1 MKYTCEDYRQEMK
14 LVALR
19 KRLQQ
24 EDLSKTEKACIV
36 KEIEKLEDEMK
47 LS

>member
-24 EDLSKTEKACIV
+24 EDLSKTEKARIV